1 MMFCSRCGAALA
13 PGAVFCSRCGT
24 PVEISAAATSVSVP
38 LPSVVGSSL
47 ALSVA
52 QYAGFWRRVWA
63 SLIDSIVLSII
74 VTPLGLLLGL
84 PVFGLHMVD
93 FENMDPE
100 ALRNAIAR
108 VVFANLLH
116 LIAGWIYF
124 SLMQSSTRQA
134 SLGQMALGMK
144 VTDLNGGRIS
154 LSRASSRY
162 FAALISVITLGIGF
176 LMVAFTEKKQAL
188 HDMICGT
195 LVVRT

>member
-1 MMFCSRCGAALA
+1 MFCSRCGAALA
-13 PGAVFCSRCGT
+13 SGAVFCSRCGT
-24 PVEISAAATSVSVP
+24 PVEVVAAATSVSVP
-38 LPSVVGSSL
+38 LPSGPAVAL
-47 ALSVA
+47 ASA
-52 QYAGFWRRVWA
+52 IPEYGGFWRRFWA
-63 SLIDSIVLSII
+63 SLLDSIVLSIV

-84 PVFGLHMVD
+84 PILGMHMVD
-93 FENMDPE
+93 FENANPE
-100 ALRNAIAR
+100 ELGNAIAR

-154 LSRASSRY
+154 LARASGRY